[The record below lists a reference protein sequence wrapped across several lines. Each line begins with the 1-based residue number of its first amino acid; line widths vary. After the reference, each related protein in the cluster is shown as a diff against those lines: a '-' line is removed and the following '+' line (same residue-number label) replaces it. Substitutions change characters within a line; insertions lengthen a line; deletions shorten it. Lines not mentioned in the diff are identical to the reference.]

1 MAFVSESLDK
11 FLAENF
17 TREEDEWAN
26 KEIDRH
32 ERGVPAE
39 NAGTDEI
46 LTDPEGASS
55 ITTTRQ
61 LQEELAKLTDY
72 LQGRELSGEEF
83 ANICNWVGDMK
94 NEIPAE
100 SLMTVMKMFISKNDY
115 IMEDLFK
122 GGQEYS
128 AGLELLM
135 QKFGSIE

>member
-1 MAFVSESLDK
+1 MAFVSETLEK

-26 KEIDRH
+26 KEIDRY

-39 NAGTDEI
+39 NAGTDDI

-61 LQEELAKLTDY
+61 LQEELEKLTDY
-72 LQGRELSGEEF
+72 LQGRELTGDEWL
-83 ANICNWVGDMK
+83 NICNWIGDMK

-100 SLMTVMKMFISKNDY
+100 SLMTVVKMFMSKNDY
-115 IMEDLFK
+115 IIEDLFH
-122 GGQEYS
+122 GGEEYS
-128 AGLELLM
+128 AGIELLM
-135 QKFGSIE
+135 QKFGKIQ